1 MLLRWDLEKSGREDS
16 NLRPLGPET
25 GEAGLLKR
33 EETRGFLMLLIEP
46 FARLPVQPVGV
57 C

>member
-1 MLLRWDLEKSGREDS
+1 MGLFLK
-16 NLRPLGPET
+16 NPQKPTAPEP
-25 GEAGLLKR
+25 GESGLLKR

-46 FARLPVQPVGV
+46 FARVPSQPVEV